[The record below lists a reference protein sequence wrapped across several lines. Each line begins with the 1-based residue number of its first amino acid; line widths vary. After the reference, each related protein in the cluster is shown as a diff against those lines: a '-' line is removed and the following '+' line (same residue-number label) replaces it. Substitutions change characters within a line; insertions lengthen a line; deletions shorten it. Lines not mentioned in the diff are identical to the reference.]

1 MDEGNFS
8 TAIDTLYNDNNDDC
22 NPYDAVTPQ
31 QSNGACRSREINR
44 TYEPPSPPT
53 HNFQTDA
60 RPKIP
65 KEVSNS
71 GGNGSSGTKS
81 EGFRLPGA
89 IDNLRNIPMK
99 EYLLVI
105 VLFWCAQKPDF
116 VKMLMS
122 YLPVNLRGS
131 GDMTSV
137 IVAVIFTLAVFI
149 GREYLV
155 YL

>member
-1 MDEGNFS
+1 M
-8 TAIDTLYNDNNDDC
+8 
-22 NPYDAVTPQ
+22 
-31 QSNGACRSREINR
+31 
-44 TYEPPSPPT
+44 
-53 HNFQTDA
+53 
-60 RPKIP
+60 
-65 KEVSNS
+65 
-71 GGNGSSGTKS
+71 
-81 EGFRLPGA
+81 PGA

-105 VLFWCAQKPDF
+105 VLFWCAQKPDL

>member
-1 MDEGNFS
+1 MDEANFS

-44 TYEPPSPPT
+44 TYEPPSPPM

-60 RPKIP
+60 RPKMP

-71 GGNGSSGTKS
+71 MGNGVKS
-81 EGFRLPGA
+81 EGFRLPGP
-89 IDNLRNIPMK
+89 IDNLRNIPLK

-105 VLFWCAQKPDF
+105 VLFWFAQKPEF
-116 VKMLMS
+116 VNTLRG
-122 YLPVNLRGS
+122 YLPVS
-131 GDMTSV
+131 MKETGDMTSV
-137 IVAVIFTLAVFI
+137 IVAVVLTLAVFI